1 MKSVTTQLTDKEAIQ
16 LCCLNPGD
24 RKAFRTLYDRYVQDI
39 FEMLRRLLWNPQQ
52 AEDAL
57 QETFIRF
64 YQNLSSY
71 DTERPLR
78 PYLLKIAHNIAIDQ
92 LRSRKRIIVTKAQ
105 LTEDVKGEDT
115 VQKAARQAE
124 IKEIVDLALTR
135 LDTDQRAILILRH
148 IQELKMHE
156 IATVLSCSERAA
168 RTRLRSASLLLAR
181 EIDQIQ
187 MGPGEEKL

>member
-1 MKSVTTQLTDKEAIQ
+1 MKSVTTPLTDKEAIQ
-16 LCCLNPGD
+16 LCCLNPKD
-24 RKAFRTLYDRYVQDI
+24 RKAFRTLYDRYVKDV
-39 FEMLRRLLWNPQQ
+39 FEMLRRLLWSPQQ

-64 YQNLSSY
+64 FQSLAHY

-92 LRSRKRIIVTKAQ
+92 LRSRKRIVVTKTSLSDDAH
-105 LTEDVKGEDT
+105 GEDT
-115 VQKAARQAE
+115 VQRAARQAE
-124 IKEIVDLALTR
+124 VKEIVDLAMAR
-135 LDTDQRAILILRH
+135 LEPEQRAILVLRH

-168 RTRLRSASLLLAR
+168 RTRLRSATLLLAR
-181 EIDQIQ
+181 EIEQLQDK
-187 MGPGEEKL
+187 GGEERL

>member
-1 MKSVTTQLTDKEAIQ
+1 MKSVTTPLTDKEAIQ
-16 LCCLNPGD
+16 LCCLNPKD
-24 RKAFRTLYDRYVQDI
+24 RKAFRTLYDRYVKDV
-39 FEMLRRLLWNPQQ
+39 FEMLRRLLRSPQQ

-64 YQNLSSY
+64 FQSLAHY

-92 LRSRKRIIVTKAQ
+92 LRSRKRIVVTKAS
-105 LTEDVKGEDT
+105 LSDDAEGEDT
-115 VQKAARQAE
+115 VQRAARQAE
-124 IKEIVDLALTR
+124 VKEIVDLAMGKLE
-135 LDTDQRAILILRH
+135 LEHRAILVLRH

-168 RTRLRSASLLLAR
+168 RTRLRSATLLLAR
-181 EIDQIQ
+181 EIEQLQDKR
-187 MGPGEEKL
+187 EETL

>member
-1 MKSVTTQLTDKEAIQ
+1 MKSVTTPLTDKEAIQ
-16 LCCLNPGD
+16 LCCLNPKD
-24 RKAFRTLYDRYVQDI
+24 RKAFRTLYDRYVKDV

-64 YQNLSSY
+64 FQSLAHY

-92 LRSRKRIIVTKAQ
+92 LRSRKRIIVTKAS
-105 LTEDVKGEDT
+105 LSDDAEGEDT
-115 VQKAARQAE
+115 VQRAARQAE
-124 IKEIVDLALTR
+124 VKEIVDLAMGR
-135 LDTDQRAILILRH
+135 LEPEQRAILILRH

-168 RTRLRSASLLLAR
+168 RTRLRSATLLLAR
-181 EIDQIQ
+181 EIEQLQDKR
-187 MGPGEEKL
+187 EETL